1 MFIKKL
7 VYGDR
12 KMSLRSS
19 VTGFLLIIGLLIS
32 PTLAFENLNAK
43 EFKEKLEKTK
53 NAILIDVRTP
63 KEYLEDGHIP
73 NSNLIPLQIFE
84 YIYLGGLKDKS
95 VFVYCRSGHR
105 SAKASE
111 ILEKMGIKKIY
122 NLKGGFRSWKSAG
135 FPVEYGYK

>member
-1 MFIKKL
+1 MKL
-7 VYGDR
+7 RNVI
-12 KMSLRSS
+12 
-19 VTGFLLIIGLLIS
+19 TGFLLIVGLLINS
-32 PTLAFENLNAK
+32 ASAFENLSAK

-73 NSNLIPLQIFE
+73 KSNLIPLQIFE
-84 YIYLGGLKDKS
+84 YIYLGGLKDKP
-95 VFVYCRSGHR
+95 VFVYCRSGYR

-111 ILEKMGIKKIY
+111 ILEKMGIKKVY
-122 NLKGGFRSWKSAG
+122 NLKDSFQSWKSAG